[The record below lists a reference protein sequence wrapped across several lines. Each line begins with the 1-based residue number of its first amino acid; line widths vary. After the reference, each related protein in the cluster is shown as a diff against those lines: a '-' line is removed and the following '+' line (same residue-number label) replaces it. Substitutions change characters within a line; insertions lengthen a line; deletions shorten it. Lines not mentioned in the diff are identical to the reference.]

1 MSEKLLAAIPIEICI
16 YPKHLVYKTLSGELV
31 VVTIMD
37 GKISVMGNSISPV
50 DLECI
55 DLFEADSRSDF
66 NWGIATCVISN
77 NIKSLLKSCKHIL
90 RNGL

>member
-1 MSEKLLAAIPIEICI
+1 MVDEFKGVPIESCT
-16 YPKHLVYKTLSGELV
+16 YPKHSVFKTLDGKLV
-31 VVTIMD
+31 VVTILD
-37 GKISVMGNSISPV
+37 GNIGVMGNSISPV